1 MCGAGD
7 KTSNDIEYDISSS
20 LLPLLHEIQS
30 RLVITTSTDVSKVT
44 LDELVGTSLQAKDM
58 YSYLLLVYY
67 LQEGS
72 AFIKDDEL
80 LKVYR
85 ELQEQYAQH
94 LQKDIGMYKAL
105 LDTLALAIGKIIV
118 DREGKKRAY
127 EIFRSTGIVQEKY
140 YDKLD
145 MIAKPD
151 FVFARCIT
159 KLQKFPE
166 FIFSS
171 CTILYTLFIFIMFI
185 TQCAYLSRFYH
196 LAKSGMY
203 VQNMR
208 DDLQERFAY
217 LNTAIC
223 TLQNDAIAF
232 ISKLNVCEHTSTDDL
247 CTGLNH
253 AVILHAMTHF
263 KFHDILKEMYD
274 IFENITP
281 DPHFIAKSDSV
292 TPEHIRQKLISRLAS
307 LQSISIYL
315 DI

>member
-7 KTSNDIEYDISSS
+7 KISNDTEYDISSS

-72 AFIKDDEL
+72 DFIKDDEL

-85 ELQEQYAQH
+85 ELQEQYAQS
-94 LQKDIGMYKAL
+94 LQRDIGMYKAL
-105 LDTLALAIGKIIV
+105 LDTLALAVGKIIV
-118 DREGKKRAY
+118 DREGKERAY

-145 MIAKPD
+145 VIAKPD

-159 KLQKFPE
+159 RLHSFSE
-166 FIFSS
+166 FFFSS
-171 CTILYTLFIFIMFI
+171 CTFLFTLLLFIMFI
-185 TQCAYLSRFYH
+185 THCAYLSRFYH
-196 LAKSGMY
+196 LAKNGMY
-203 VQNMR
+203 VQNMK
-208 DDLQERFAY
+208 DELQERFAY
-217 LNTAIC
+217 MNTVLC
-223 TLQNDAIAF
+223 TLVNDAYKF
-232 ISKLNVCEHTSTDDL
+232 FDKFNVDEHTATDDL
-247 CTGLNH
+247 LTALNY
-253 AVILHAMTHF
+253 AVILHAMSHF
-263 KFHDILKEMYD
+263 DFHNILKEMYD
-274 IFENITP
+274 IFEHITH
-281 DPHFIAKSDSV
+281 DPHSVAKSDNV
-292 TPEHIRQKLISRLAS
+292 TPEYIRERLINKLTS

-315 DI
+315 HT